1 MCSLVLS
8 AFTSKVCNKCSLPGN
23 RIVWGYG
30 NYKNR
35 VIFIGEAPGA
45 EEDKLGKPF
54 VGRSGK
60 LLTKMLNDSGIRRE
74 LVYITNVVKCRPE
87 KNRTP
92 TEDEIKLCSRFLKYE
107 IQNIKPEVI
116 VTLGSTSTSYFLNKF
131 KISEIAGTIVK
142 TKIGVTK
149 YRLYPLYHPSYVL
162 RNGIS
167 REEYL
172 NLFIRLRKI
181 LYKIYLT
188 LDLRFKV
195 LIKTWDR

>member
-8 AFTSKVCNKCSLPGN
+8 AFTPKICNNCSLPGN

-60 LLTKMLNDSGIRRE
+60 LLTEMLDKSGIKRE

-92 TEDEIKLCSRFLKYE
+92 TKQEIKLCSYFLNYE

-131 KISEIAGTIVK
+131 KISEIAGNIVK
-142 TKIGVTK
+142 TKIGVVK
-149 YRLYPLYHPSYVL
+149 YRLYPLYHPAYVL

-172 NLFIRLRKI
+172 NLFIKLRKI
-181 LYKIYLT
+181 LHKIYLT

-195 LIKTWDR
+195 LVETWDK

>member
-1 MCSLVLS
+1 MCSLILNNF
-8 AFTSKVCNKCSLPGN
+8 ASKICPKCTLPGD

-87 KNRTP
+87 NNRTP
-92 TEDEIKLCSRFLKYE
+92 TKDEIKLCSRFLKYE
-107 IQNIKPEVI
+107 IQNIKPEII
-116 VTLGSTSTSYFLNKF
+116 VTLGSTSTSYFLKNF
-131 KISEIAGTIVK
+131 NISSIAGSIVK
-142 TKIGVTK
+142 TKVGLVN
-149 YRLYPLYHPSYVL
+149 YRLYPLHHPAYVL

-172 NLFIRLRKI
+172 YLFIRLRKI
-181 LYKIYLT
+181 LYRIYMN
-188 LDLRFKV
+188 LDLR
-195 LIKTWDR
+195 IKTLVELWE